1 VARTLLH
8 PIADIT
14 PSSHSATAVA
24 LVLPRTWPARCCIR
38 LRTSPHPPILQQR
51 SLLCYRAR
59 GPHAAAS
66 DCGHHPILLRTNYA
80 TLWLAVIEITHGARG
95 RSKPRS
101 RSSHAYSALFLIHA
115 TCPPPRGI
123 SLRNHTPLPLT
134 TVTATYSGP
143 DFPISAQHAQHA
155 QHGYSKGH
163 ATTTSTRLPPLLT
176 PSVS

>member
-1 VARTLLH
+1 MARTLLR
-8 PIADIT
+8 PIHAAHTCIY
-14 PSSHSATAVA
+14 SST
-24 LVLPRTWPARCCIR
+24 
-38 LRTSPHPPILQQR
+38 PHPPILQQR
-51 SLLCYRAR
+51 SLLCYRAC
-59 GPHAAAS
+59 GPHTAAS
-66 DCGHHPILLRTNYA
+66 DCGHHPILLRTNYT
-80 TLWLAVIEITHGARG
+80 TLWLHSVAVIEITHGARG